1 MMPASSLRGCRLLL
15 ASALLAAVP
24 AFAAPATVAPAKIQV
39 SPAIDAAVKAPTRDA
54 NNVKRDGYRHPAQ
67 TLAFFKV
74 APEKTVIEIT
84 PATAGTR
91 KSWRR
96 CCMTRAITSL
106 PWSTRWPWP
115 KAVAAITSSAA
126 ATA

>member
-54 NNVKRDGYRHPAQ
+54 NNVKRDGFRHPAQ
-67 TLAFFKV
+67 TLSFFKV
-74 APEKTVIEIT
+74 TPEKTVIEIT
-84 PATAGTR
+84 PGNGWYSEILAPLLHVQEVKPRR
-91 KSWRR
+91 K
-96 CCMTRAITSL
+96 RA
-106 PWSTRWPWP
+106 
-115 KAVAAITSSAA
+115 
-126 ATA
+126 